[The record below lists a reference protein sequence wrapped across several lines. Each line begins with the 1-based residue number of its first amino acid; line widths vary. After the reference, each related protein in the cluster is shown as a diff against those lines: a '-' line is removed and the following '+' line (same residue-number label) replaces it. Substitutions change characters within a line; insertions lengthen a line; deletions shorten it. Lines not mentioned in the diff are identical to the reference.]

1 MVCPLIFP
9 FSLCTSHSSRDSD
22 TFITL
27 DSEDGPVAGPSSLR
41 PNPNPAAP
49 LPGPSRYSQ
58 AIDAIS
64 QCFGV
69 DHKLEDEEDLEE
81 DPDLEV
87 LDDIGIWKAIGN
99 WLRGALNFE
108 ILLKKLDFQHGKHA
122 KTGYWEHLVSELAFE
137 TDLDRREKRFNAITL
152 PEHHR
157 RLTAYQPSS
166 VRHAVLRESTSPP
179 PQPSPSNVA
188 DQILL
193 WFVRIAPGEFF
204 SSKVSSIV

>member
-1 MVCPLIFP
+1 MVRPLIFP
-9 FSLCTSHSSRDSD
+9 FSLRTSHSSRDSD

-64 QCFGV
+64 QRFGV
-69 DHKLEDEEDLEE
+69 DHELEDEEDLEE

-99 WLRGALNFE
+99 WLQGVLNFE
-108 ILLKKLDFQHGKHA
+108 ILLKKLDFQHGKHV
-122 KTGYWEHLVSELAFE
+122 KTGYWEHLISELAFK
-137 TDLDRREKRFNAITL
+137 TDLDRQEKRFNAITL
-152 PEHHR
+152 LEHHC
-157 RLTAYQPSS
+157 L
-166 VRHAVLRESTSPP
+166 STIFC
-179 PQPSPSNVA
+179 VT
-188 DQILL
+188 
-193 WFVRIAPGEFF
+193 R
-204 SSKVSSIV
+204 SIVRVNIPITPTQPFECCRSNTSLVR

>member
-1 MVCPLIFP
+1 M
-9 FSLCTSHSSRDSD
+9 
-22 TFITL
+22 
-27 DSEDGPVAGPSSLR
+27 AGPSSLG
-41 PNPNPAAP
+41 PNIYPAIP

-64 QCFGV
+64 QRFGV
-69 DHKLEDEEDLEE
+69 NHELEDEESLEE

-87 LDDIGIWKAIGN
+87 LDDISIWKAIGN
-99 WLRGALNFE
+99 WLRGTLNFE

-122 KTGYWEHLVSELAFE
+122 KTDYWEHLVSELAFE
-137 TDLDRREKRFNAITL
+137 MNLDRREKKFSAISL

-166 VRHAVLRESTSPP
+166 VRHAVLRESTSPS
-179 PQPSPSNVA
+179 PQPTPSNVA
-188 DQILL
+188 EQILL

-204 SSKVSSIV
+204 RSKNSFAV